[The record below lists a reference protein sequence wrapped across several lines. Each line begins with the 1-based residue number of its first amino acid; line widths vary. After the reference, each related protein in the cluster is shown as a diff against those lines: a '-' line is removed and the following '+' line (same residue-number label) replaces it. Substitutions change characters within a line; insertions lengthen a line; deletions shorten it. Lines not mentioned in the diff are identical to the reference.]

1 MASSKP
7 QGEVKKPDRK
17 PQAPSVA
24 ALKSN
29 GKPAAPVFTDYAS
42 I

>member
-7 QGEVKKPDRK
+7 QGEVSRPDPK
-17 PQAPSVA
+17 PQAPNTA
-24 ALKSN
+24 ALQSN
-29 GKPAAPVFTDYAS
+29 SKPATPVFTDYAS